1 MTTVVRLGGGE
12 TEVVARSAMPVSA
25 QALFDWHER
34 PGAFERLTPSWMP
47 ARVLARSGG
56 IHDGATVSLAVPFGP
71 LSHRRH
77 ERARGPHPVSP
88 PARGAR

>member
-47 ARVLARSGG
+47 ARPEKAGR
-56 IHDGATVSLAVPFGP
+56 PFMRNWP
-71 LSHRRH
+71 RWT
-77 ERARGPHPVSP
+77 P
-88 PARGAR
+88 